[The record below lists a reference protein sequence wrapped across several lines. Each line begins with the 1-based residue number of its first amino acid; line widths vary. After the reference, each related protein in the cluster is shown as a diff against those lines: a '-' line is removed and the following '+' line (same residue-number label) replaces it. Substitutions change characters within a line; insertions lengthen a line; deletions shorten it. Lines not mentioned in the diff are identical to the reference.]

1 MAGVGG
7 GTGTPSP
14 CPPTGHR
21 RGPLGWARV
30 LCHTMK
36 AKGRFL
42 LEGVR
47 ENPGQAPPSSGGL
60 WRPLA

>member
-1 MAGVGG
+1 
-7 GTGTPSP
+7 
-14 CPPTGHR
+14 
-21 RGPLGWARV
+21 
-30 LCHTMK
+30 MK

-60 WRPLA
+60 GDPWPEDVALQSLPRSSHTPLCV

>member
-1 MAGVGG
+1 
-7 GTGTPSP
+7 
-14 CPPTGHR
+14 
-21 RGPLGWARV
+21 
-30 LCHTMK
+30 MK

-47 ENPGQAPPSSGGL
+47 ENLGQAPPSSGGL